1 MENEKNILV
10 APKGDTVN
18 VMWRSQAKDIM
29 LAAGANVRNEQIS
42 LGRLTITDYEKFPKV
57 GGYVLFYAF
66 VHKNDFLPGSQLA
79 KQAAQENEEGEYV
92 VVVKAFHNEKKKTRK
107 AILLPKKTLVKVMEF
122 HPGNCFKAIINT
134 SWRYAPRG
142 GDCQILREDDYQK
155 EKKE

>member
-10 APKGDTVN
+10 APKGDTVSI
-18 VMWRSQAKDIM
+18 MWRSQAKDIM
-29 LAAGANVRNEQIS
+29 LAAGANVKDEEIG

-79 KQAAQENEEGEYV
+79 KQVAQENEEGEYV
-92 VVVKAFHNEKKKTRK
+92 VVVKAFHNEKQKPRK

-134 SWRYAPRG
+134 NWRYAPRE

-155 EKKE
+155 EKKQ